1 MIHAGCILFLLSHIS
16 LAKSCYGLGTLPFIF
31 GNCSPTIDFKWE
43 LLWYFTVCYFR
54 VLASLKQ
61 SSSIWKRGVYMNQW
75 YSSAAS
81 ALERH
86 KNEWNAVTE
95 TRSPRMLC
103 QICTSDIRRNTFQ
116 VQAAEQT
123 GSYNFTPQFLH
134 FHFHLWR
141 LEHVKVWVSSPKVA
155 WCVFHLLFKKK
166 NKTVGFLLPCSF
178 LLPSSRKCRCF
189 FSLDSGGRLLFVK
202 EATEQTVPNHLNTK
216 QLAHAALGS
225 LRGILCRR
233 RTCFLLWVCPV
244 HQLG

>member
-54 VLASLKQ
+54 ALASLMQ

-95 TRSPRMLC
+95 MRSPRMLC
-103 QICTSDIRRNTFQ
+103 QIGTSDIRQDTFQ
-116 VQAAEQT
+116 ARAAEQT
-123 GSYNFTPQFLH
+123 GSYNFTLKFLY
-134 FHFHLWR
+134 FHFHLWW
-141 LEHVKVWVSSPKVA
+141 LQYAKVCVSCPKVV
-155 WCVFHLLFKKK
+155 WYVLHLLFKKNLEK
-166 NKTVGFLLPCSF
+166 WLVSYIHILFYCPLLENAGVFQPR
-178 LLPSSRKCRCF
+178 LWRK
-189 FSLDSGGRLLFVK
+189 
-202 EATEQTVPNHLNTK
+202 
-216 QLAHAALGS
+216 AAL
-225 LRGILCRR
+225 LCERGNRANR
-233 RTCFLLWVCPV
+233 P
-244 HQLG
+244 QSS